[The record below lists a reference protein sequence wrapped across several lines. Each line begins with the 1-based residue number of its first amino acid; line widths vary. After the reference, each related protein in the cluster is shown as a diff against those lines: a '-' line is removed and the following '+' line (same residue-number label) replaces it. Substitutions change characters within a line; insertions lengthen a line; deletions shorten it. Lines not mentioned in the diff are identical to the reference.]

1 MKVRWSERAA
11 AEFVETAAYVAR
23 EFGGQAAIKMRNGIN
38 EAVASI
44 SQFPNIG
51 KTSFTDEETCTE
63 FREFSCRLSSVVYS
77 IYKDE
82 IYIVS
87 IWSNRQNR
95 ANLYLTLRA
104 DAKGM

>member
-1 MKVRWSERAA
+1 MLLWNLQRQPH
-11 AEFVETAAYVAR
+11 T
-23 EFGGQAAIKMRNGIN
+23 
-38 EAVASI
+38 
-44 SQFPNIG
+44 
-51 KTSFTDEETCTE
+51 
-63 FREFSCRLSSVVYS
+63 S

>member
-11 AEFVETAAYVAR
+11 LKFADTAAYVAH
-23 EFGGQAAIKMRNGIN
+23 EFGPQAAVKMRNGIN
-38 EAVASI
+38 EAIASI

-51 KTSFTDEETCTE
+51 KTSFTDEETGAE
-63 FREFSCRLSSVVYS
+63 FRELPCRLSSVVYS

-87 IWSNRQNR
+87 IWSNRQDR
-95 ANLYLTLRA
+95 AKLYSTMRA
-104 DAKGM
+104 DAKDM